1 MRDAT
6 RRSHVR
12 EPIATDPPDRL
23 WVPAQESLF
32 GQARMDLTTDLWDDF
47 QALRVGSSAKRASA
61 AILGGYPSKR
71 TADKCARL
79 YRLATLVALRIG
91 PETYETAAL
100 PLSYVGR
107 RSNIADAFEKQLF
120 VSLTANSETRPN
132 HRYNARIADKCRSRR
147 AHDIRPCSGVTGS
160 RPPR

>member
-79 YRLATLVALRIG
+79 YRPSTLVALRRR

-107 RSNIADAFEKQLF
+107 SASIGDEFRQRTFATLDDDQRK
-120 VSLTANSETRPN
+120 
-132 HRYNARIADKCRSRR
+132 
-147 AHDIRPCSGVTGS
+147 
-160 RPPR
+160 